1 MVSLASQGPSGASL
15 QLRHGQRGSDASL
28 DEVGRLLF
36 NICTCTPQ
44 VKPPPLHLALPPSS
58 PCPRT
63 PHPSSPCPPPLHL
76 VLPGGPPAPDRMLKL
91 HFSKSLL
98 FNICI
103 YEHKGLSSIY
113 GFPKTNHEFWC
124 AGLLCLFHL
133 LCWMLKG
140 ITVDGA
146 YSSVLLQGVVA
157 FFPSFAHAEQLYSRW
172 QHTSMLKQLSTKKQV
187 FREPRAANEVDSMLQ
202 RYADCIAQASESP
215 QKASPD
221 GKAAGT
227 AVSGGSGSG
236 DSSGNAG
243 SSGAASG
250 GGNPGG
256 EGGGSGSFGGKSKG
270 GLMLCVVGGKLSEGI
285 NFSDGFGR

>member
-1 MVSLASQGPSGASL
+1 MVSLALQGPSGASL

-44 VKPPPLHLALPPSS
+44 VKPPPLHLVLPPSL
-58 PCPRT
+58 PCP
-63 PHPSSPCPPPLHL
+63 PPPPLHL

-91 HFSKSLL
+91 PFSKSLL

-103 YEHKGLSSIY
+103 CENKGLSSMI
-113 GFPKTNHEFWC
+113 GFRKKNHEFWC

-133 LCWMLKG
+133 LFWMLKG

-172 QHTSMLKQLSTKKQV
+172 QHTGMLKQLSTKKQV

-215 QKASPD
+215 QKASP
-221 GKAAGT
+221 GGTAAGT
-227 AVSGGSGSG
+227 AISSGSG
-236 DSSGNAG
+236 DSSGNVG
-243 SSGAASG
+243 SSGVASG

-256 EGGGSGSFGGKSKG
+256 KGGGSGSFGGKSNG